1 MQNESADKSPGNA
14 RRHRVQ
20 EYVRWSDVDVSGI
33 IGWGAYV
40 RFVELAETELFRA
53 AGFPYA
59 TLWDRLD
66 IWLPRVQFHLDY
78 RNPARL
84 DELLDI
90 EIWVG
95 RIGRSSIR
103 LEFAVRNPGGDLT
116 AEGRLVIVSVDRTKG
131 WSVDVPKP
139 LLDALAPYTTSTPT
153 SPPTSPQP
161 STPQGGTE
169 KSPPGLTPPLST
181 SGEGGKVKMRRG
193 R

>member
-1 MQNESADKSPGNA
+1 MVRPIEKCMQNEFSNKSQVSA

-20 EYVRWSDVDVSGI
+20 EHVRWSDVDVSGI
-33 IGWGAYV
+33 IRWGTYV

-59 TLWDRLD
+59 TLWERLD

-84 DELLDI
+84 DELLDT

-103 LEFAVRNPGGDLT
+103 LEFAVKKPGGELA
-116 AEGRLVIVSVDRTKG
+116 AEGYLVIVSIERKAG
-131 WSVDVPKP
+131 RSVDVPKP
-139 LLDALAPYTTSTPT
+139 LLDALAPYTAEPT
-153 SPPTSPQP
+153 
-161 STPQGGTE
+161 
-169 KSPPGLTPPLST
+169 
-181 SGEGGKVKMRRG
+181 
-193 R
+193 